1 MTPLVFSRDISP
13 GSEVL
18 IPQAD
23 REYLNIWEGP
33 PKGSGIFPAISES
46 LEDAEKV
53 LIYKVTT
60 TVKSVKR
67 LFEESAKESL
77 QDGPFELA
85 FSRKEDAIDFYN
97 KLRRLKVPV
106 SKNWI
111 D

>member
-1 MTPLVFSRDISP
+1 MNHIENHISTP

-23 REYLNIWEGP
+23 REYHNIWEGP
-33 PKGSGIFPAISES
+33 PKGSGIFSES

-60 TVKSVKR
+60 TVKSVER